1 MPSRRYYTTTL
12 PVEHLNGKLAPV
24 DTVVHNT
31 ADLSELVQDGFL
43 YGYKIR
49 GRQTSRF
56 GIRKRAR
63 NLNSNPYTPA
73 EDENRTLFAA
83 SLQEVYAHKQIAS
96 DWALMLVD
104 FDKQQRYISPIG
116 YAVAATRDNQGVW
129 PERWSH

>member
-1 MPSRRYYTTTL
+1 M

-31 ADLSELVQDGFL
+31 SDPSELVQEGFW
-43 YGYKIR
+43 YGYKIK

-56 GIRKRAR
+56 GIRKNAR
-63 NLNSNPYTPA
+63 NLNNNPYTPA
-73 EDENRTLFAA
+73 EDENRILFAA
-83 SLQEVYAHKQIAS
+83 SLQAVYAHKQNVQ

-116 YAVAATRDNQGVW
+116 FAVAACRENQGVW
-129 PERWSH
+129 PDRWSH